1 MKKSP
6 LDFCSISD
14 RSVSSGGTLLP
25 WVSITALAS
34 LGAVKPTL
42 GSKVP
47 PLETLLPDME
57 KKSSGFFI
65 SDDGKRQ
72 CYMYRPRRMWKKW
85 RFLFVA
91 SRHEKENLKAMEK
104 KWKERLYA
112 NKDELVLEYKL
123 IFSAKIQIGVVHL
136 DVYFIFFIFCYLQVY
151 TFLNQYQIGWVHFR
165 KKK

>member
-65 SDDGKRQ
+65 SDDGKRHSRSNSSILVS
-72 CYMYRPRRMWKKW
+72 YDSTRSGPSENKKIW
-85 RFLFVA
+85 VLRAQKKFSIFLQFC
-91 SRHEKENLKAMEK
+91 
-104 KWKERLYA
+104 
-112 NKDELVLEYKL
+112 
-123 IFSAKIQIGVVHL
+123 KIT
-136 DVYFIFFIFCYLQVY
+136 FFLP
-151 TFLNQYQIGWVHFR
+151 
-165 KKK
+165 

>member
-65 SDDGKRQ
+65 SDDGKRHAGPTKPAF
-72 CYMYRPRRMWKKW
+72 RGT
-85 RFLFVA
+85 FATHLALF
-91 SRHEKENLKAMEK
+91 S
-104 KWKERLYA
+104 
-112 NKDELVLEYKL
+112 LVFRVL
-123 IFSAKIQIGVVHL
+123 QIA
-136 DVYFIFFIFCYLQVY
+136 F
-151 TFLNQYQIGWVHFR
+151 
-165 KKK
+165 KM

>member
-57 KKSSGFFI
+57 KTGFFI
-65 SDDGKRQ
+65 SDDGKRHFPSKTCLFAC
-72 CYMYRPRRMWKKW
+72 CYK
-85 RFLFVA
+85 
-91 SRHEKENLKAMEK
+91 H
-104 KWKERLYA
+104 
-112 NKDELVLEYKL
+112 
-123 IFSAKIQIGVVHL
+123 IFSLLFPSKTCLYCQSAYLPALQNTLKVMHISMPLRANISWRDSPSVPLEFPKLVNTQSSNFGSL
-136 DVYFIFFIFCYLQVY
+136 RIFSYY
-151 TFLNQYQIGWVHFR
+151 EGALNNM
-165 KKK
+165 